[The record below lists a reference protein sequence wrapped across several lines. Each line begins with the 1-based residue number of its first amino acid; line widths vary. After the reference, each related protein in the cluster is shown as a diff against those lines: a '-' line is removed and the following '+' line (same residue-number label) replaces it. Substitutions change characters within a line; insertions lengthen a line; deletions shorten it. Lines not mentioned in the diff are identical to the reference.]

1 MVSNVQRT
9 FISEDLCS
17 LIAKSLIFHKKSH
30 LYMEIYRGNK
40 KRKNYPYRIEILHS
54 KLICEICIQFTAIFI
69 YIILHRVFARFFG
82 EGGGN
87 FSALQIFQII

>member
-40 KRKNYPYRIEILHS
+40 KRKNDPYRIEILHS

-69 YIILHRVFARFFG
+69 YNTSYMTQF
-82 EGGGN
+82 EKQC
-87 FSALQIFQII
+87 FSP